1 MEKPKSPSTTTRAI
15 VFLVIGLLIGGAV
28 GYVAEYYMAPSSSS
42 SKTVT
47 YTIGL
52 ASDLSGGGESFGTET
67 VSSAQIAVAQI
78 NAYLTAS
85 GSNVR
90 FALSTPADTLTT
102 TDGALKA
109 ITSLSAAGDD
119 IILCHCWSGQ
129 LQAVEQFANT
139 NKIVVISPSSTSDLL
154 AVPKGYLFRAIA
166 PDAFQGK
173 ALTTLLWNDGI
184 RNVAYIYRN
193 DAYGQ
198 GISGIFNTDFTA
210 LGGKVTLEAYDP
222 TLTDFA
228 TEVATLATNVQTL
241 GVGPQTAVLFSGF
254 STEAV
259 NIFGHAATYAS
270 LTGVRWFSSDGPKS
284 STILPPT
291 VPTSIGQFEIQ
302 TNLTGTFP
310 QSITNNSIAT
320 AYLAAFKAQTG
331 NYPQSYGEQAYDA
344 TYLLANAIL
353 AVGSYN
359 STAVKN
365 ILPTIAAHTYG
376 ATGALTLDSN
386 GDKASQ
392 DYAIWTVVNSAGTYA
407 FKNIGGWASATG
419 DITYNP

>member
-1 MEKPKSPSTTTRAI
+1 MEKPKSPSTTSRAI

-28 GYVAEYYMAPSSSS
+28 GYLAEYYTAPTSS

-67 VSSAQIAVAQI
+67 VTSAQIAVAQI
-78 NAYLTAS
+78 NAYLAS
-85 GSNVR
+85 AGSNVR
-90 FALSTPADTLTT
+90 FTLSSPADTLTT

-109 ITSLSAAGDD
+109 ITSLSSAGDD

-139 NKIVVISPSSTSDLL
+139 NKIVIVSPSSTSDAL
-154 AVPKGYLFRAIA
+154 AVSKGYMFRAIA

-173 ALTTLLWNDGI
+173 ALATLLWNDGI

-241 GVGPQTAVLFSGF
+241 GVNAQTAVLFSGF

-259 NIFGHAATYAS
+259 NIFGHAASFAS

-284 STILPPT
+284 ATILPPQ
-291 VPTSIGQFEIQ
+291 VPTAIGQFEVQ

-310 QSITNNSIAT
+310 QSITNNTIAT

-353 AVGSYN
+353 AVGSEN
-359 STAVKN
+359 TTAVQN

-419 DITYNP
+419 EITYNQ